1 MNVLSNDEVRVDAIY
16 KYTNSIE
23 LIEQGERAVVEQIAM
38 QLYENK
44 IFTFSQARRLLNY
57 SLWEFQ
63 QLLGENQIVRHY
75 DKDDLAEDI
84 EAVKSGWWDSENH
97 W

>member
-1 MNVLSNDEVRVDAIY
+1 MQAI
-16 KYTNSIE
+16 NIQIPIE
-23 LIEQGERAVVEQIAM
+23 LIEQGETAVLEQIAM

-57 SLWEFQ
+57 SVWDFQ
-63 QLLGENQIVRHY
+63 KLLGENHIVRQY

-84 EAVKSGWWDSENH
+84 EAIQSGLWDG
-97 W
+97 